1 MADIKA
7 LAHEVF
13 PYVVEMRRDFHRN
26 PEPSFEEFRTTDR
39 IAEELDKM
47 GIPYRRFEP
56 SGLVGDIVGGK
67 PGKCIFL
74 RADIDALSVKEESG
88 VEFASE
94 REGFMHACGHDT
106 HAAMLL
112 GVAKVLCGMRD
123 ELCGSVKLIFQPAE
137 EKAPMGGARPM
148 VEAGALENPHVDA
161 ILATHI
167 SPSGEGVK
175 VGSVS
180 VYDGIVTTAFNL
192 YNVNVTGQTAH
203 GSQPHR
209 GHDAILAA
217 AQFVVT
223 AQQIVARRINPVKTA
238 IVSVGLINGGEA
250 VNIIPSH
257 VRMEMVCRTYGE
269 EARAI
274 IRDQILKIAHGIEEY
289 SECRLDV
296 EHIEGYSSV
305 ENDPKL
311 IAIADEAVTEELGE
325 GYMDYLDEPLS
336 FSEDFGRYG
345 QAAGVPS
352 LFMLLNAGYLGITP
366 YSLHD
371 SRCTFQEEALE
382 YGVTAMV
389 ATAKKI
395 LSKLPKAGAQ
405 S

>member
-1 MADIKA
+1 MALKC
-7 LAHEVF
+7 LVF
-13 PYVVEMRRDFHRN
+13 DCDGV
-26 PEPSFEEFRTTDR
+26 
-39 IAEELDKM
+39 ILD
-47 GIPYRRFEP
+47 
-56 SGLVGDIVGGK
+56 
-67 PGKCIFL
+67 
-74 RADIDALSVKEESG
+74 SV
-88 VEFASE
+88 
-94 REGFMHACGHDT
+94 
-106 HAAMLL
+106 
-112 GVAKVLCGMRD
+112 
-123 ELCGSVKLIFQPAE
+123 
-137 EKAPMGGARPM
+137 
-148 VEAGALENPHVDA
+148 
-161 ILATHI
+161 
-167 SPSGEGVK
+167 
-175 VGSVS
+175 
-180 VYDGIVTTAFNL
+180 
-192 YNVNVTGQTAH
+192 
-203 GSQPHR
+203 
-209 GHDAILAA
+209 
-217 AQFVVT
+217 
-223 AQQIVARRINPVKTA
+223 PVKTRA
-238 IVSVGLINGGEA
+238 FARLAE
-250 VNIIPSH
+250 P
-257 VRMEMVCRTYGE
+257 YGE